1 MKATHER
8 VVVHTESDLLEM
20 VPVLLGFHPSDSIV
34 VLFLDR
40 RGVMLTTRTDL
51 GVCAALDDPTVPLD
65 PALVRLADR
74 SDVRVVVVGY
84 GDDRS
89 SVADVV
95 TRMADGIGHDVLF
108 AAVIVGGRWWF
119 LDDGPFDPG
128 RPYDPASRSAASLG
142 SRPIRSSRQE
152 IEDSIGP
159 VRGRRARA
167 VRRVW
172 ARSRR
177 DLAAMRAPDKARRVR
192 EALDAACRD
201 VTGGVPLAADRLA
214 FLAAVAAD
222 SEARDV
228 YWWML
233 DPSTAEGFIE
243 VWSAVVRAT
252 PRRRSGPA
260 LCLLGMAAWLAGEG
274 AMLSICLLRAGA
286 IDPRCPLVGI
296 LDAVSRNLLP
306 PSLWSEMRGEPDGA
320 AA

>member
-1 MKATHER
+1 
-8 VVVHTESDLLEM
+8 M

-177 DLAAMRAPDKARRVR
+177 DLAA
-192 EALDAACRD
+192 CSS
-201 VTGGVPLAADRLA
+201 DR
-214 FLAAVAAD
+214 
-222 SEARDV
+222 
-228 YWWML
+228 
-233 DPSTAEGFIE
+233 
-243 VWSAVVRAT
+243 
-252 PRRRSGPA
+252 
-260 LCLLGMAAWLAGEG
+260 
-274 AMLSICLLRAGA
+274 
-286 IDPRCPLVGI
+286 
-296 LDAVSRNLLP
+296 
-306 PSLWSEMRGEPDGA
+306 
-320 AA
+320 